1 MILGLLNAHLIQKKQ
16 LSTNLNGFVGFDL
29 LSELVVEGDLC
40 FEKDD
45 MWQTAYQLSAW
56 AAVKAPGLRTILLDG
71 TVWGNYGASSMHE
84 LAYVMATAN
93 ECISAML
100 DKGLSLENI
109 IPRFQLNLNLGS
121 NLFMEIAKVRAAR
134 LLWAELLSSYGA
146 PAEMQKIWIHGVT
159 AYFNKTMYDPYVNML
174 RTTTEGFSG
183 VIGGVDSLEILP
195 FDCTIRP
202 DEEFSRRIARN
213 QQIIL
218 KEEANLDKVI
228 DPAGGCY
235 YIETITAELAE
246 LAWKKLQSIEETG
259 GMYHAIKSAV
269 IQNELAKM
277 AMERMQ
283 NVDKRKDIFVGINMF
298 ANPIEMPLDE
308 GDAPCDCAY
317 QEYLDKIEAYQQTKR
332 AGVDKA
338 IQDLQEHH
346 KDIMVID
353 NITEA
358 LQLGATL
365 DELFPSLYPND
376 WDLNAP
382 DLLSC
387 RATIGLEGLRERHTD
402 YQQDNEIVL
411 SVFLAN
417 MGDVPQHKAR
427 ADFATGF
434 LQVGGF
440 YIAGNDGFKTVDEAV
455 EAAVFSKA
463 QAVCIC
469 STDNTYP
476 EIVPEFINK
485 MKTKSPNMI
494 YILAGYPTDMVDTYA
509 KDGIDLFIHMRAN
522 LLDTLAVL
530 GAKMG
535 VEK

>member
-1 MILGLLNAHLIQKKQ
+1 
-16 LSTNLNGFVGFDL
+16 
-29 LSELVVEGDLC
+29 
-40 FEKDD
+40 
-45 MWQTAYQLSAW
+45 
-56 AAVKAPGLRTILLDG
+56 
-71 TVWGNYGASSMHE
+71 
-84 LAYVMATAN
+84 
-93 ECISAML
+93 
-100 DKGLSLENI
+100 
-109 IPRFQLNLNLGS
+109 
-121 NLFMEIAKVRAAR
+121 
-134 LLWAELLSSYGA
+134 
-146 PAEMQKIWIHGVT
+146 
-159 AYFNKTMYDPYVNML
+159 
-174 RTTTEGFSG
+174 
-183 VIGGVDSLEILP
+183 
-195 FDCTIRP
+195 
-202 DEEFSRRIARN
+202 
-213 QQIIL
+213 
-218 KEEANLDKVI
+218 
-228 DPAGGCY
+228 
-235 YIETITAELAE
+235 
-246 LAWKKLQSIEETG
+246 
-259 GMYHAIKSAV
+259 
-269 IQNELAKM
+269 
-277 AMERMQ
+277 
-283 NVDKRKDIFVGINMF
+283 
-298 ANPIEMPLDE
+298 
-308 GDAPCDCAY
+308 
-317 QEYLDKIEAYQQTKR
+317 
-332 AGVDKA
+332 
-338 IQDLQEHH
+338 
-346 KDIMVID
+346 
-353 NITEA
+353 
-358 LQLGATL
+358 
-365 DELFPSLYPND
+365 
-376 WDLNAP
+376 
-382 DLLSC
+382 LSC